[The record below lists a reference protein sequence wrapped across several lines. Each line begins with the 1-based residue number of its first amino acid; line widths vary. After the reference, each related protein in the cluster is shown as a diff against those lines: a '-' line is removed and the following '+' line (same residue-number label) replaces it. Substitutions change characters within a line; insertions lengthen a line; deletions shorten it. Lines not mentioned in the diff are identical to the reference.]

1 MEDNKVIMTLETYTK
16 LVLENAELKRTLS
29 DYKRKILN
37 EVDEKISESLIY
49 KMNEEETIKLL
60 EEKNKENIFRKFGLY
75 TWTLKD
81 IVERN
86 FYILSK
92 EDVENYFIE
101 RVRYYANDH
110 LNDLLKEKKEAQE
123 C

>member
-1 MEDNKVIMTLETYTK
+1 MEENKVIMSLEAYSK
-16 LVLENAELKRTLS
+16 LILENSELKRTLS

-37 EVDEKISESLIY
+37 EVEEQISESLIY
-49 KMNEEETIKLL
+49 RMNEEEVVKLL
-60 EEKNKENIFRKFGLY
+60 EEKNKEKIFSKFNLY
-75 TWTLKD
+75 SWTLKN

-110 LNDLLKEKKEAQE
+110 LNDLLSKKREVEE